1 MDMSKPIFN
10 IALRNLLKQQISFKK
25 MKNKKEI
32 TKMSEKTKFRIK
44 SKNTKLETKIYFKE

>member
-1 MDMSKPIFN
+1 
-10 IALRNLLKQQISFKK
+10 

-32 TKMSEKTKFRIK
+32 TKMSEKTKFKIK